1 MARFSL
7 VSDKVKKIN
16 KSSKKIDSN
25 KIKVALEKKM
35 QQEPTVEKVAELGSV
50 ADLLDLSD
58 VEIPNHLLQLDAE
71 HQGTFEKMVEEL
83 HHIRAQSNVLSKRE
97 SVVREIILGVMQGK
111 KTFNGKNV
119 TLHIQDVEKKEVDA
133 VGFIKSQ
140 DKQTLE
146 ELAHQGVVS
155 ISVMMLQKFVKDE
168 TKYKQFMKKNI
179 IRKIMIEPKTIFD
192 I

>member
-1 MARFSL
+1 MARFIL
-7 VSDKVKKIN
+7 VSEKVKKIK
-16 KSSKKIDSN
+16 KSGKKIDSN

-35 QQEPTVEKVAELGSV
+35 QQEPVVEKTPEQISV

-58 VEIPNHLLQLDAE
+58 VEIPNHILELDAE

-83 HHIRAQSNVLSKRE
+83 HNIRAQSNALSKRE
-97 SVVREIILGVMQGK
+97 GTIRETILGVMQGK

-133 VGFIKSQ
+133 VGFVKSQ

-146 ELAHQGVVS
+146 ELAHQGVVT

-179 IRKIMIEPKTIFD
+179 IRKIMIEPKTMFD
-192 I
+192 M